1 MLSGIDI
8 SQWQANVD
16 YSTLAQSVDFAMVR
30 ASYSTTIVDHLGWNH
45 RSELRSRLVALGH
58 YHFAVPAESAAAV
71 QARVFLDSVGW
82 IFEGEPMALDLE
94 IDHPTLVEWSR
105 NFAQILINVL
115 GRPPLI
121 YTNIDFLRRYDFR
134 PLYELGCPLWV
145 ASWQNP
151 DAALPSTA
159 PWEAPRM
166 HQYSDE
172 GHVAGIDGN
181 VDLDRFFG
189 SADDFRSLGAIVRG
203 G

>member
-1 MLSGIDI
+1 MLQGIDI

-16 YSTLAQSVDFAMVR
+16 YSALAQSVDFAMVR

-45 RSELRSRLVALGH
+45 RSELRSRLVNLGH
-58 YHFAVPAESAAAV
+58 YHYAEPAHSVAAI

-82 IFEGEPMALDLE
+82 IFAGEPMALDLE
-94 IDHPTLVEWSR
+94 VDHPRLVEWSR
-105 NFAQILINVL
+105 NFAQIILNVL

-134 PLYELGCPLWV
+134 PLYEMGCPLWV
-145 ASWQNP
+145 ASWQDP
-151 DAALPSTA
+151 GTAIPSTA

-166 HQYSDE
+166 HQFTSQ
-172 GHVAGIDGN
+172 GSIPGIAGD
-181 VDLDRFFG
+181 VDLDTFFG
-189 SADDFRSLGAIVRG
+189 SPEDFRNMGAIVHG

>member
-1 MLSGIDI
+1 MLNGIDI
-8 SQWQANVD
+8 SQWQANID
-16 YSTLAQSVDFAMVR
+16 YSALAQSVDFAMVR

-45 RSELRSRLVALGH
+45 RSELRSRMVALGH
-58 YHFAVPAESAAAV
+58 YHYAEPADSAAAI

-82 IFEGEPMALDLE
+82 IFAGEPMALDLE
-94 IDHPTLVEWSR
+94 VDHPALVEWSR
-105 NFAQILINVL
+105 NFAQIITNVL

-134 PLYELGCPLWV
+134 PLYEMGCALWV

-151 DAALPSTA
+151 DAPLPSTN

-166 HQYSDE
+166 HQYTSE
-172 GHVAGIDGN
+172 GHVAGINGD

-189 SADDFRSLGAIVRG
+189 SADDFRGLGAIAHG